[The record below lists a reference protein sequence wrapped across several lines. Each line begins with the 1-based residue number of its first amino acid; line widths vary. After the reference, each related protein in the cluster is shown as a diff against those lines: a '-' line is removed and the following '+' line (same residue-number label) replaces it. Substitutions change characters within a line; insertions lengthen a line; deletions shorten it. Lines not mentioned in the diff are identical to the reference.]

1 MTHPIEAAVAV
12 IDTVLSI
19 GSIWALD
26 LTSITHPSRVAV
38 GAFAI
43 DAVAEVSV
51 FTGWANVLAVFTK
64 EPRSTRLVTPCA
76 IPTAFTCD
84 AMSLCHHAGLLA
96 FAVTTP
102 VSAILSVES
111 SWTRLPAELPS
122 ESWLAGARSI
132 RRVTASIET
141 LALVLAVSTPQ
152 TLSTLAA
159 AAELVTWRGVA
170 GTLGT
175 AVPPIP
181 ARIAVALACSHI
193 THRVYSAETVV
204 RALRAPIACVAR
216 TSACLLVALAL
227 LAAAGSLTVW
237 PPAIRVTGAGPSDI
251 IAPPVGM
258 AITLTLAVRPP
269 ELERTFHITSGSKIT
284 MTTAAFVGSH
294 TNFILFAGE
303 VTLTNWY

>member
-1 MTHPIEAAVAV
+1 M
-12 IDTVLSI
+12 
-19 GSIWALD
+19 
-26 LTSITHPSRVAV
+26 
-38 GAFAI
+38 
-43 DAVAEVSV
+43 
-51 FTGWANVLAVFTK
+51 
-64 EPRSTRLVTPCA
+64 
-76 IPTAFTCD
+76 
-84 AMSLCHHAGLLA
+84 
-96 FAVTTP
+96 
-102 VSAILSVES
+102 SVES

-269 ELERTFHITSGSKIT
+269 ELERTFYREDVRQICIDKEIICTLSSLD
-284 MTTAAFVGSH
+284 VGYLVLRSRLPGLAVCE
-294 TNFILFAGE
+294 NDCRVNRL
-303 VTLTNWY
+303 TLPFNGIDALNK